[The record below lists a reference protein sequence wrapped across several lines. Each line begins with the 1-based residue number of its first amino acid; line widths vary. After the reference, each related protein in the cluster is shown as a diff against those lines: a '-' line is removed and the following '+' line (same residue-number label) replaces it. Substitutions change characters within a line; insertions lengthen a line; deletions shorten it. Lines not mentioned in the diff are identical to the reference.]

1 MNPQLFPRQPR
12 RMRQPAKE
20 VLRDQLATAADEVI
34 RLRAENQ
41 RLRDA
46 AHSTAEQL
54 RAALAIAEGGQHGS
68 IQPED
73 RH

>member
-12 RMRQPAKE
+12 RMRQPPKE

-46 AHSTAEQL
+46 ANSTTEQL
-54 RAALAIAEGGQHGS
+54 RAALAIAEGGQHGH
-68 IQPED
+68 P
-73 RH
+73 